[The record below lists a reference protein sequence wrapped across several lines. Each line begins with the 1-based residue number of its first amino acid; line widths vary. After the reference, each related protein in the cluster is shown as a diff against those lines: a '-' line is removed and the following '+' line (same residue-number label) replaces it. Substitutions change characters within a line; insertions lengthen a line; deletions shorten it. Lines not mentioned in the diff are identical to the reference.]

1 MNETEINSLSDK
13 KFKAFVTKMLTVLG
27 ERIYLRSN
35 IFNKELENIFKK
47 TPIRNEE
54 FFG

>member
-1 MNETEINSLSDK
+1 MEKVKQNEKAEEFLSVEHYK

-35 IFNKELENIFKK
+35 IFNKELENIF
-47 TPIRNEE
+47 
-54 FFG
+54 